1 MALARKGS
9 VPLYGLGIGS
19 LSWRRDS
26 GRICFDDVQ
35 PMLCLFDVGVLEVI
49 CLLPVFIRL
58 REYLILC
65 FGGMVSGEEESGS
78 VVGL

>member
-1 MALARKGS
+1 MALAREGS

-26 GRICFDDVQ
+26 GRICFDVQ
-35 PMLCLFDVGVLEVI
+35 PMLCLFDVSVLEVI
-49 CLLPVFIRL
+49 CLLAVFIRL
-58 REYLILC
+58 REFLILW
-65 FGGMVSGEEESGS
+65 FDGMVSGEEESGR